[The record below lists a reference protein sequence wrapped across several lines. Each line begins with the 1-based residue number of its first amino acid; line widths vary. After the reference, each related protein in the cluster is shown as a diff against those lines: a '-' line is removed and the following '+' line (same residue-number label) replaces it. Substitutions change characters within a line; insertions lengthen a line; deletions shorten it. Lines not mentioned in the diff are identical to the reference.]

1 MRLLIIFALVSMIG
15 YNAVGQ
21 TNSGNPVGE
30 NLAKKIADRMKD
42 SLGLSEQQRNS
53 IFDINIQI
61 HNQKME
67 KRKQYA
73 NDPLLG
79 NHLQKVE
86 NTRDSLYRTVL
97 PEDKFILYK
106 RKRTNIVNNN

>member
-1 MRLLIIFALVSMIG
+1 MRLFILFALIVITAYS
-15 YNAVGQ
+15 AVGQ
-21 TNSGNPVGE
+21 VNSGNQVAE

-53 IFDINIQI
+53 IFDVNMQI

-67 KRKQYA
+67 KRKQYV

-79 NHLQKVE
+79 NKLQKVE
-86 NTRDSLYRTVL
+86 NTRDSLYRAVL

-106 RKRTNIVNNN
+106 KKRTNIVNNN

>member
-1 MRLLIIFALVSMIG
+1 MRLFILFALIVITAYS
-15 YNAVGQ
+15 AAGQ
-21 TNSGNPVGE
+21 VNSGNQVAE

-53 IFDINIQI
+53 IFDINMQI
-61 HNQKME
+61 HKQKME

-73 NDPLLG
+73 KDPLLG

-86 NTRDSLYRTVL
+86 NTRDSLYRAVL

-106 RKRTNIVNNN
+106 KKRTNIVNNN

>member
-1 MRLLIIFALVSMIG
+1 MRLPIIFALIFITAYS
-15 YNAVGQ
+15 AVGQ
-21 TNSGNPVGE
+21 NNPGNPLAE

-42 SLGLSEQQRNS
+42 SLALTEQQRNS
-53 IFDINIQI
+53 IFDINMQL

-67 KRKQYA
+67 KRKHYA

-86 NTRDSLYRTVL
+86 NTRDSLYRAVL

-106 RKRTNIVNNN
+106 KKRTNIVNNN